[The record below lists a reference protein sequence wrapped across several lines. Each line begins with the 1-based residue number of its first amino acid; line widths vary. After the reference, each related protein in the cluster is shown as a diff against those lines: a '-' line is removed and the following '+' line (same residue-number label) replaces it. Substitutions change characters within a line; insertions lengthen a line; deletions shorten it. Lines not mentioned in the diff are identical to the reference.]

1 VSAPPATV
9 PTRPRRRNADE
20 RDEPRTE
27 KPRKRRRKPRK
38 PPRRPDPT
46 PTPTPNPTP
55 VPSGGPSD
63 PDCLPGD
70 AEGVLRQLEIEP
82 CTPNGEPSSVAANEL
97 HSAYLAGKL
106 SAREVNELLTL
117 LEVARNS

>member
-1 VSAPPATV
+1 M
-9 PTRPRRRNADE
+9 
-20 RDEPRTE
+20 
-27 KPRKRRRKPRK
+27 
-38 PPRRPDPT
+38 
-46 PTPTPNPTP
+46 
-55 VPSGGPSD
+55 
-63 PDCLPGD
+63 
-70 AEGVLRQLEIEP
+70 LRQLEIEP